1 MNDVNKTKRLKL
13 SKGDWVW
20 IAFAILLF
28 LGGGIAGLFFIFCV
42 WFFVFSVRKCIAS
55 IKLSAERKKMQGHEK
70 QDSNTSFTTPALK
83 EAENAQSY
91 NASPIKPK
99 KKVTKGPAYPTY
111 TIPEVRSISRYEKRD
126 SNPSSLKKYFSKDE
140 LFEIEYLLNSAD
152 NLFDDSYDIITWND
166 EAQDFFKKAKSD
178 LYETVTIDSVQRYS
192 VIKKGE
198 KYYFAT
204 LSGCTCKKFE
214 NECFCEHVVINAI
227 NQKVIDPINGIRN
240 DDFATREKLNFV
252 NENIIGCH
260 GNILKVQT
268 GFVKQSK
275 VPSYFVEKGFL
286 EVSSD
291 IGRLVDSLSKS
302 KINEL
307 IPDLKGKLKAI
318 DPGIK
323 MGTLKVPDL
332 KELIIKNEHVFEKY
346 FRGYVYVELKE
357 DIEDKMFEC
366 EDLAKWI
373 IYTNKNYR

>member
-91 NASPIKPK
+91 NASLIKSK

-126 SNPSSLKKYFSKDE
+126 LNSSSFQNCFSQDE
-140 LFEIEYLLNSAD
+140 QFEIDYLLNSSD
-152 NLFDDSYDIITWND
+152 NLFDGGYDITD
-166 EAQDFFKKAKSD
+166 EYFQDFFKKAKSD

-252 NENIIGCH
+252 NENIIGEH
-260 GNILKVQT
+260 GNIQKVES
-268 GFVKQSK
+268 GIIKQSK
-275 VPSYFVEKGFL
+275 VPAYFMEKGFFEL
-286 EVSSD
+286 SSG
-291 IGRLVDSLSKS
+291 IEQLISYLSKRQ
-302 KINEL
+302 INEL
-307 IPDLKGKLKAI
+307 IPNLKTELKNI
-318 DPGIK
+318 DPEIK
-323 MGTLKVPDL
+323 LGTLKVSDL
-332 KELIIKNEHVFEKY
+332 KELIVNNKHVFEKY
-346 FRGYVYVELKE
+346 FRGYVYLKIKE
-357 DIEDKMFEC
+357 DVENMIFDC

-373 IYTNKNYR
+373 IYTNKKYR